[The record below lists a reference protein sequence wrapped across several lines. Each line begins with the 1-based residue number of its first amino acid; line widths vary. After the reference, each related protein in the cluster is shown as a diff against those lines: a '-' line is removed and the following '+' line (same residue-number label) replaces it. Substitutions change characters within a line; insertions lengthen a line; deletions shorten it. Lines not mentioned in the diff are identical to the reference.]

1 MPENES
7 RNPRL
12 VTHPRVFQSSYNTKD
27 PPKIGSR
34 RGPVSREALSSFS
47 KFLEHFHPEAHTQ
60 YLRERKSIKRGSR
73 TLGELYTRYDRKC
86 AELQLGVYAAR
97 HSKSLKVVPSSVE
110 LDPVPAPQ
118 GLKSSPPS
126 VAHELPSARNPLE
139 TGTPISSPPH
149 RPSMRV
155 KPVEQST
162 KTVLSREPPK
172 GNSLMGAK
180 PSSRV
185 VSAPASPVHVN
196 RCAALRP
203 LATKRKEVSSVGAA
217 KGTSATKH
225 SPMPKAAP
233 TLLKSTPVFSI
244 RAPPAPSPKDRISP
258 SLRVSLTI
266 HTPNAISM
274 RRVASDVTRNKIE
287 TQSRVSNVPV
297 SQVPLVS
304 PSSQMIS
311 TLRTTDVVNTRRGGK
326 GTTHLN
332 PKTCTPS

>member
-60 YLRERKSIKRGSR
+60 YLREWKSIKRGSQ
-73 TLGELYTRYDRKC
+73 TLGELYMRYDRKC
-86 AELQLGVYAAR
+86 AELQLRVYAAR
-97 HSKSLKVVPSSVE
+97 HSKPLKVVPSSVE

-126 VAHELPSARNPLE
+126 VEHELPLARNPLE

-149 RPSMRV
+149 RPSMHV

-172 GNSLMGAK
+172 GNSL
-180 PSSRV
+180 
-185 VSAPASPVHVN
+185 
-196 RCAALRP
+196 
-203 LATKRKEVSSVGAA
+203 
-217 KGTSATKH
+217 
-225 SPMPKAAP
+225 
-233 TLLKSTPVFSI
+233 
-244 RAPPAPSPKDRISP
+244 
-258 SLRVSLTI
+258 
-266 HTPNAISM
+266 
-274 RRVASDVTRNKIE
+274 
-287 TQSRVSNVPV
+287 
-297 SQVPLVS
+297 
-304 PSSQMIS
+304 
-311 TLRTTDVVNTRRGGK
+311 
-326 GTTHLN
+326 
-332 PKTCTPS
+332 